1 MSLNAV
7 LSCSDSGWTSAGVVW
22 ILSLLAPCL
31 APPDEVSITNVLPN
45 EKRRLFQS
53 AILLVAA

>member
-1 MSLNAV
+1 MSLNV
-7 LSCSDSGWTSAGVVW
+7 VFTCSDSSWTSPGVVRN
-22 ILSLLAPCL
+22 LSLLAPCL

>member
-1 MSLNAV
+1 MSDLTATV
-7 LSCSDSGWTSAGVVW
+7 GSPFGS
-22 ILSLLAPCL
+22 
-31 APPDEVSITNVLPN
+31 PDEVSITNVLPN